1 MPKFNLLLLVACLTQ
16 ELTIFASN
24 GRQKLKEIL
33 AKIIKND
40 EQVLNALFILSV
52 NDSICP
58 SYQNLSRVFL

>member
-40 EQVLNALFILSV
+40 E
-52 NDSICP
+52 
-58 SYQNLSRVFL
+58 